1 MKSIMPFFAAC
12 ALLAGTACS
21 TYTSSTDPIDLGSG
35 TSTQEE
41 VTTTAA
47 PAEEA
52 HTVAAPVKADSA
64 TAATPNTSEHSAE
77 AAH

>member
-12 ALLAGTACS
+12 ALLAGSACS

-35 TSTQEE
+35 TTTEE
-41 VTTTAA
+41 VTTAA
-47 PAEEA
+47 PAQETHE
-52 HTVAAPVKADSA
+52 VAAPVKADSA
-64 TAATPNTSEHSAE
+64 TVAKPDSAAHSEE

>member
-12 ALLAGTACS
+12 ALLAGSACS

-35 TSTQEE
+35 TTTEE
-41 VTTTAA
+41 VTASA
-47 PAEEA
+47 PVKEEA
-52 HTVAAPVKADSA
+52 HTVAAPVKTDSA
-64 TAATPNTSEHSAE
+64 AVAQPDSAAHSEE